1 MFAKLTKIQHYSLL
15 ISFKFHLFFTDEL
28 NKHET
33 FCKNSEKK
41 KTLDKCKLLT
51 PALAEVAC
59 MSELSNEKKKN
70 KKNKKI
76 STICLNNCKYG
87 VIRKVSKE
95 FGMREVGEGE
105 QWNVYWTDLSV
116 SVERA
121 KEMKRFQKV
130 NHFPGMSEICR
141 KDLLARNLNRMLK
154 MFPKDY
160 NFFPKTWCLPADQ
173 GEVFGY
179 AKAHPTK
186 TFIIKPDVGCQG
198 RGIFLTK
205 SLKELRD
212 VKLYERMICQV
223 YISRPYLV
231 DGFKFDMRVYTLIT
245 SIDPLRIFVYNEGL
259 ARFATSRYKEP
270 AGHNTTNLY
279 MHLTNYAVNKHSR
292 TFIVDDEA
300 GSKRRLSTVNQY
312 FSKMDEDVDK
322 LWASIDDIIIK
333 TIISAYPVLRHSYHA
348 CFPAH
353 DFMYAC
359 FELLGFDILLDSKL
373 KPYILEVN
381 HSPSFHTDTQLDK
394 EIKKN
399 LLVDTFTI
407 LNLTECHKKRA
418 LDEDKQRVKHRLLQ
432 TLNAQ
437 HKELHH
443 SDENQISSV
452 ETGIADFSVQVE
464 EWEMDHLG
472 NFRLVYPNKNADSYK
487 VFLDQNQSS
496 IFQETF
502 ASRARDEARRIQ
514 REEFET
520 KMKLE
525 LSRRI
530 GGRDKEKD
538 KNVLVSPES
547 PQALFKRKLP
557 KLKRRIEKILYSF
570 EPTTI
575 EEAEEIERLASMTQ
589 RDYLVRSYGVV
600 EHIYQM
606 MKLGGIL
613 RIADV
618 IKYGVFEKSKSDY
631 SSFVC
636 YENDFKRRPSL
647 MKIFPKIKEGV
658 ARNIDYGEGVQN
670 FPVKCTILEPPWQKF
685 DNYNPSV
692 NHNIYGNGT
701 FSGKIKF
708 RSTRFFDH
716 HHYSKDS
723 EKSDYKQS
731 CQKLLPGLTV
741 TCNEAA
747 MWVRPNLPKSS
758 EWPSKLGAKSTRTFI
773 ARHFSNTLKLQDME
787 TRLNADEE
795 LKLDAEHQSTL

>member
-1 MFAKLTKIQHYSLL
+1 MTMPVVSSTINKISSEPLCGHFKGL
-15 ISFKFHLFFTDEL
+15 IVEDYILSCHDEQMENYEKIFFSKNKFEDEL

-121 KEMKRFQKV
+121 KEMKRFQ
-130 NHFPGMSEICR
+130 
-141 KDLLARNLNRMLK
+141 
-154 MFPKDY
+154 
-160 NFFPKTWCLPADQ
+160 
-173 GEVFGY
+173 
-179 AKAHPTK
+179 
-186 TFIIKPDVGCQG
+186 
-198 RGIFLTK
+198 
-205 SLKELRD
+205 
-212 VKLYERMICQV
+212 
-223 YISRPYLV
+223 PYLV